1 MDMSNVVERRK
12 EMHLFKNY
20 RNYIPLIFIIIC
32 FVFYYFYLNIEQYI
46 WNVWLEIF
54 VIALPFVLVP
64 ISNVVSMVLNT
75 HKLRD
80 GKKLYLSILFS
91 YVLQLLPVL
100 TFMIGMDDKGM
111 WIMQSYSAFL
121 FLIDAI
127 TFVYPLMIYPNR
139 KQ

>member
-1 MDMSNVVERRK
+1 
-12 EMHLFKNY
+12 MHLFKNY

-54 VIALPFVLVP
+54 VIALPFVFVP
-64 ISNVVSMVLNT
+64 ISNVLSMVLNT
-75 HKLRD
+75 HKLRN
-80 GKKLYLSILFS
+80 GKELYLSLLFS

-100 TFMIGMDDKGM
+100 TLMMVMDDKGM
-111 WIMQSYSAFL
+111 WIIQSYFAFL

>member
-1 MDMSNVVERRK
+1 
-12 EMHLFKNY
+12 MHLFTNY
-20 RNYIPLIFIIIC
+20 RNYIPSIFIIIC

-46 WNVWLEIF
+46 WNLWIEIF
-54 VIALPFVLVP
+54 VIALSFVFVP

-75 HKLRD
+75 HKLRN
-80 GKKLYLSILFS
+80 GKKLYLSLLFS
-91 YVLQLLPVL
+91 YVLQLFPVL
-100 TFMIGMDDKGM
+100 ILMMGMDDKGM
-111 WIMQSYSAFL
+111 WIFQSYSAFL